1 MRPAPVVGPGVL
13 VMAKAPV
20 PGLAKTRIASVVGDE
35 AAADFAAAAF
45 LDTLAAVEAWAPAS
59 RRIVALT
66 GTLAQAARADEFAS
80 RLRGWQVVPQ
90 RGASFAERLVHAHHD
105 AAASW
110 GPSEA
115 LLQIGM
121 DTPQLIPADLAALA
135 RAVTAPDQAGVDAVL
150 GPATDGGW
158 WALATRRAG
167 YVDGLA
173 DVAMSTPHTCAHTA
187 TALRAAGARVGLA
200 HMLSDVDVLADATA
214 VAALAPATMFARAV
228 RALGIEVAV

>member
-1 MRPAPVVGPGVL
+1 MSPGPVVGPGVL

-35 AAADFAAAAF
+35 AAADLAAAAF

-59 RRIVALT
+59 RRIVAMT
-66 GTLAQAARADEFAS
+66 GTLAHARRADELAT

-110 GPSEA
+110 GA
-115 LLQIGM
+115 TQAVLQIGM
-121 DTPQLIPADLAALA
+121 DTPQLIPADLAALS
-135 RAVTAPDQAGVDAVL
+135 RAVTGLDPSGVDAVL

-167 YVDGLA
+167 YVDGLV
-173 DVAMSTPHTCAHTA
+173 DVAMSTPYTCQHTA
-187 TALRAAGARVGLA
+187 TALSSAGARVGLA
-200 HMLSDVDVLADATA
+200 HMLSDVDVLSDATD

-228 RALGIEVAV
+228 RALGISVA